1 MKLSERALGVLLVLL
16 AVLNGADYVLTLRS
30 LAMGASE
37 LNPVMDA
44 AIAAQQFA
52 LWKLVLP
59 TLGIAGI
66 WYLRTHIVDRRTYI
80 VRLLV
85 FTVTVYV
92 AVVGWHVYHQVLTAA
107 ALP

>member
-1 MKLSERALGVLLVLL
+1 MKLSERALGVLLLAL
-16 AVLNGADYVLTLRS
+16 AVLNGLDYVFTVRGI
-30 LAMGASE
+30 AMGARE
-37 LNPVMDA
+37 LNPLMDA

-66 WYLRTHIVDRRTYI
+66 WCLRSHIVDKRTYI

-85 FTVTVYV
+85 YTIAVYV
-92 AVVGWHVYHQVLTAA
+92 AVVGWHLYHQLG
-107 ALP
+107 LLI

>member
-1 MKLSERALGVLLVLL
+1 MRLNERALGVLLLAL
-16 AVLNGADYVLTLRS
+16 AVLNGLDYVFTVRGI
-30 LAMGASE
+30 AMGASE
-37 LNPVMDA
+37 LNPLMDA

-66 WYLRTHIVDRRTYI
+66 WYLRSHIVDRRTFI
-80 VRLLV
+80 VRLLA

-107 ALP
+107 ALS